1 MDRRQQQ
8 AELIFSLG
16 KLFGPLIEMSEN
28 PSNFESWER
37 VRTLARFSSNHP
49 SFTQSVN
56 LFLSSEP
63 GHTYQIEMTRFSP
76 LINLMMSQIEREP
89 EDNENLH
96 SAVTI
101 ARDKMLKIILSIPIP
116 SSAQILDAYTP
127 FSTYCL
133 IKDKCSTSAQNIIWV
148 DRYFDSSLFYR
159 YLRNIPE
166 NTFITIVTW
175 PEEKFRGK
183 KEKERYKELLDI
195 SALFAKE
202 RTNDKYQLVCN
213 EKIHDR
219 WLNIDKHIYNLGGS
233 VKDASI
239 KDYFTVSTIDY
250 TKDNIEKINE
260 LVNTGT
266 KV

>member
-1 MDRRQQQ
+1 MDRKQQQ

-28 PSNFESWER
+28 PGNYEAWER

-56 LFLSSEP
+56 SFLTSEP
-63 GHTYQIEMTRFSP
+63 GHTYQIEMTKFSP
-76 LINLMMSQIEREP
+76 LINLMMKQIEKDP
-89 EDNENLH
+89 DDNENLN
-96 SAVTI
+96 SAVTLT
-101 ARDKMLKIILSIPIP
+101 REKMLKIILSIPIP
-116 SSAQILDAYTP
+116 SSSQILDAHTP

-133 IKDKCSTSAQNIIWV
+133 IKDKCSTSSQIITWV

-159 YLRNIPE
+159 YLRDIPE

-175 PEEKFRGK
+175 PEEKMRGK
-183 KEKERYKELLDI
+183 KEKERFKELLDV
-195 SALFAKE
+195 SSLYAKE
-202 RTNDKYQLVCN
+202 RGGDNYQLICN

-239 KDYFTVSTIDY
+239 KDYFTVSTVDY
-250 TKDNIEKINE
+250 TEKNVEKIND
-260 LVNTGT
+260 LVKTGV
-266 KV
+266 KM